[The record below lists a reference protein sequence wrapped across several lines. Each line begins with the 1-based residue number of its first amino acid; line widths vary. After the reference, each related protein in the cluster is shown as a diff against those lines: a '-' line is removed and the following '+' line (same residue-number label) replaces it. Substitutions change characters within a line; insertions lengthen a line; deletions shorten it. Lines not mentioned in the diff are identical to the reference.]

1 MARDALEPGPDG
13 SYPNWPRK
21 PDGSLDEERMPT
33 GLHWQVTPDGRR
45 VLIDLTPRDTNGN
58 PISPP

>member
-13 SYPNWPRK
+13 SYPNMPRN
-21 PDGSLDEERMPT
+21 PDGTIDRERMPT
-33 GLHWQVTPDGRR
+33 GLAWQVTPDGRR
-45 VLIDLTPRDTNGN
+45 VLIDLTPRDANGN